1 MGTSNVTVGRTASI
15 ESGAGPIGSNDTRP
29 KDNDRPMYGLS
40 AVFQV
45 KAPVTIS
52 ICGRTAKVRD
62 KLLEFIE
69 SNEGAAVA
77 CGDVTD
83 AQLAA
88 ITVQLDLADEGI
100 TAIAEGDFD
109 GLTALTNL
117 RLSGNDLST
126 LPAGVFDE
134 LTELTDL
141 SLAGNDLS
149 TLPAGVFDELTE
161 LTDLR
166 LDGND
171 LSTLPAG
178 VFDELTEL
186 TDLSLA
192 GNDLSTLPA
201 GVFDELTE
209 LTDLSLAGNDLS
221 TLPAGVFDELT
232 ELTDLSLAGND
243 LSTLPAGVFDELTKL
258 EVLNLSNSGL
268 TSLRPDAFDALTSLE
283 SLYIDTNELTALPA
297 GVFDGLMQNLLLFD
311 NDLSTLPAGVFD
323 GLTALQNLLLYDN
336 DLSTLPAGVFEQLT
350 ALTQLNLLN
359 NPGAPFAPTAV
370 AVPDEGEVST
380 FGGDVTLDGS
390 GSGSD
395 GAWGTNVTYGWELTD
410 PVTGVRATFDDD
422 TSATPVVTFPA
433 LLPHTEMTFTLT
445 VTGRGGTNGVSSST
459 DTAKV
464 SVLLDLDA
472 GICGRTAEVREWLL
486 LDIFYENSGVEVA
499 CANVTD
505 AHLALLRDPIPLANM
520 SISAIAFGDFHGLTG
535 VKELSLGGNDLT
547 TLPGGA
553 FLGLDALEKLGLGS
567 NDLTSLDILTFHE
580 LLR

>member
-1 MGTSNVTVGRTASI
+1 
-15 ESGAGPIGSNDTRP
+15 
-29 KDNDRPMYGLS
+29 MYGLS

-141 SLAGNDLS
+141 RLDGNDLS

-161 LTDLR
+161 LTDLS
-166 LDGND
+166 LAGND

-283 SLYIDTNELTALPA
+283 SLYIDTNELTA
-297 GVFDGLMQNLLLFD
+297 
-311 NDLSTLPAGVFD
+311 
-323 GLTALQNLLLYDN
+323 
-336 DLSTLPAGVFEQLT
+336 LPAGVFEQLT